1 MKNPAAVTLGRLG
14 GRVKSPAKAAAAR
27 RNGRKGGRPR
37 RYGPWQ
43 CKQRPAGDWV
53 VDQLDR
59 ETMRVRR
66 YGPYPTEAEARTV
79 YADLELED
87 ATMKCWLRKRI
98 KRLPLSPE

>member
-1 MKNPAAVTLGRLG
+1 MKPDVQ
-14 GRVKSPAKAAAAR
+14 
-27 RNGRKGGRPR
+27 

-66 YGPYPTEAEARTV
+66 YGPYPTEGQALAV
-79 YADLELED
+79 YAELELED
-87 ATMKCWLRKRI
+87 AAKV
-98 KRLPLSPE
+98 KRLPSPPE